1 MFAHRIQI
9 QQSVLGDDH
18 PTVLN
23 TIDSIEHVDKSLDKS
38 NDRTAATDFFS
49 QWTGASDTASISD
62 EDFEIDSPGA
72 GKLLTLMSTITWS
85 RSKKFYQRIGEM
97 LPHDSL
103 ACGGMVDVADD
114 IASSAGH
121 SEGSST
127 WSFREARQ
135 SGYEI

>member
-1 MFAHRIQI
+1 
-9 QQSVLGDDH
+9 
-18 PTVLN
+18 VLN

-62 EDFEIDSPGA
+62 EDFETDSPSAG
-72 GKLLTLMSTITWS
+72 GKLLALVSTMTWN

-97 LPHDSL
+97 LPDESV